1 MVCSISSTITNGMV
15 DWPLGLACSILKMCT
30 QHCSSCCICLSL
42 HMKVGLEQEKPSLRG
57 VQVCAGVVWSPH
69 SSWSSSVLTI
79 RTTCKTAGPSVQLGP
94 LASRPPSHHLTSRHL
109 ETFTATL
116 LTLVLYIRHLQVI
129 HFYHQ
134 FKIIPSIRFSWPC
147 CVLV

>member
-1 MVCSISSTITNGMV
+1 MLVY
-15 DWPLGLACSILKMCT
+15 
-30 QHCSSCCICLSL
+30 SL
-42 HMKVGLEQEKPSLRG
+42 VTPQQLELL
-57 VQVCAGVVWSPH
+57 SPH
-69 SSWSSSVLTI
+69 HQNNLQDCWAVC
-79 RTTCKTAGPSVQLGP
+79 TTGP

-129 HFYHQ
+129 HLYHQ

-147 CVLV
+147 CVLVQSVCTNSLATVQYCTTVSTDRSRIHTASWADCVYNTPP